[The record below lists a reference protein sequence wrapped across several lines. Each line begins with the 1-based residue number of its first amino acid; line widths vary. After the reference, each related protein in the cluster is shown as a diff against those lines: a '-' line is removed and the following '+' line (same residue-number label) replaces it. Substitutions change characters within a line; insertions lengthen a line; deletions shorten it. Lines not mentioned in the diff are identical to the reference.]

1 MLELVK
7 QKGVYP
13 YDYMDSFKKFSNKKL
28 PDRWEF
34 LSSLKRKCI
43 SEKDYLQAIT
53 VWNNLKRKT
62 IEDYRDLYL
71 KTDVLL
77 LADVFEKFVNTCLE
91 YYGLDPCHYFNSPG
105 LGWDAMLKMTRIEL
119 ELVSDTD
126 MYLFIDK
133 GIIGG
138 ISYIAKRFNKA
149 NNKYMKSYDI
159 SKISK
164 YITYLDANNLYGWAM
179 SQYFPYSKFK
189 WLNRKEI
196 DKFSANL
203 IGENS
208 SHGYIS
214 EADLEY
220 PNELHEL
227 HNDYPLAP
235 EKLEISNMIW
245 T

>member
-1 MLELVK
+1 
-7 QKGVYP
+7 
-13 YDYMDSFKKFSNKKL
+13 
-28 PDRWEF
+28 
-34 LSSLKRKCI
+34 
-43 SEKDYLQAIT
+43 
-53 VWNNLKRKT
+53 
-62 IEDYRDLYL
+62 
-71 KTDVLL
+71 
-77 LADVFEKFVNTCLE
+77 
-91 YYGLDPCHYFNSPG
+91 
-105 LGWDAMLKMTRIEL
+105 MLKMTRIEL
-119 ELVSDTD
+119 ELVSDND

-138 ISYIAKRFNKA
+138 ISYIAKRFSKA

-164 YITYLDANNLYGWAM
+164 YITYLDANNLYGWTT

-189 WLNRKEI
+189 WLNQKEI
-196 DKFSANL
+196 DKFSVNL

-227 HNDYPLAP
+227 HNNYPLAP
-235 EKLEISNMIW
+235 EKLEISHNMLANYCSSIANKW
-245 T
+245 HKNWWC